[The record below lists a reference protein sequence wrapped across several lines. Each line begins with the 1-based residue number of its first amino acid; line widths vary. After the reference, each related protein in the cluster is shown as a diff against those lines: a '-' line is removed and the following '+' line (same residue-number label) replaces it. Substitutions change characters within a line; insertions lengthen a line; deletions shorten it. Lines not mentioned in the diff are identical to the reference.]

1 MMRALWNALHHRLD
15 RVQRVD
21 ARPRRQ
27 PRHAAWKCRSHT
39 RAHTDQ
45 MVARVVPLKCLYHTT
60 RICSLYVLYSYC
72 FPASHHSNHFPAY
85 FTFTYNTRGTLPS
98 ADPVNEVHRLQPPQS
113 PTLIA
118 ADVHVWVH
126 ARTRTRKLRCTDHI
140 LAGCCSSLGSL

>member
-1 MMRALWNALHHRLD
+1 MLAHDASPATLPGS
-15 RVQRVD
+15 VD
-21 ARPRRQ
+21 
-27 PRHAAWKCRSHT
+27 T
-39 RAHTDQ
+39 HTDQ
-45 MVARVVPLKCLYHTT
+45 MVARVVPLKCLYHTHTDQMVARVVPLKCLYHNT

-72 FPASHHSNHFPAY
+72 FPASHHSNDFPAY

-98 ADPVNEVHRLQPPQS
+98 ADPVNEVHRLQPPQP

-140 LAGCCSSLGSL
+140 LAGCCSRLGSL